1 MARVLEVFFSQ
12 SEETVPHH
20 TTIRLWVFRNGCSH
34 ILRPVEKANDWI
46 VIGDL
51 TIDLGTVKCLTFLG
65 VRLSQL
71 ENREDLTLKFSD
83 VDILGLHL
91 TQKCT
96 GEFVQTALEK
106 TRERI
111 GNEIFAVVTD
121 QGAEI
126 KKGTRL
132 FKEKHP
138 STRTF
143 YDMPHKLS
151 LVVKRELTSN
161 PKWSEFLKKLMET
174 RRLVL
179 QTELAALMPGI
190 QRSKGRYIDVGYL
203 IRWPRRILEKKVNGN
218 LDSIPEERFKKY
230 FGWMNELWDSILDW
244 ETMVG
249 AVDLIKGMVRHAG
262 LSSDVYK
269 ALKVVFDEAVHLA
282 ENSRLIKF
290 LKESI
295 NAVKE
300 EYEKLSE
307 GETTI
312 CSTEILE
319 SAFGK
324 FKEISSGYQGIT
336 GNILGM
342 ATYLSR
348 DKTNHEIKQVMESC
362 SVQCS
367 LEWVKTQTGKTI
379 GSYRYDYFR
388 ASKRTE
394 FDSISNTLII
404 A

>member
-1 MARVLEVFFSQ
+1 M
-12 SEETVPHH
+12 
-20 TTIRLWVFRNGCSH
+20 
-34 ILRPVEKANDWI
+34 LRPIEKANDWI

-51 TIDLGTVKCLTFLG
+51 TIDIGTVKCLTFLG
-65 VRLSQL
+65 VRLGRL
-71 ENREDLTLKFSD
+71 ENREDLTLNFGD

-91 TQKCT
+91 TQRCT

-111 GNEIFAVVTD
+111 GDEIFAVVTD

-132 FKEKHP
+132 FKERHP
-138 STRTF
+138 STRIF

-151 LVVKRELTSN
+151 LVVKRELINN

-174 RRLVL
+174 RRLVQ
-179 QTELAALMPGI
+179 QTELAALMPGV

-203 IRWPRRILEKKVNGN
+203 VRWPRRILERKVNGN
-218 LDSIPEERFKKY
+218 LHSIPEERFDKY
-230 FGWMNELWDSILDW
+230 FGWMYELWDSILDW

-249 AVDLIKGMVRHAG
+249 AVDLIKGMIRKEG

-269 ALKVVFDEAVHLA
+269 TLKIVFDEALHLT
-282 ENSRLIKF
+282 ENIGLVKF

-295 NAVKE
+295 NMVKE
-300 EYEKLSE
+300 ECEKLSE
-307 GETTI
+307 DETAI
-312 CSTEILE
+312 CSTEVLE

-336 GNILGM
+336 GNIFGM
-342 ATYLSR
+342 ATYLSG
-348 DKTNHEIKQVMESC
+348 DKTMNEIKQAMESC

-367 LEWVKTQTGKTI
+367 LEWIKEQIGKTI

-388 ASKRTE
+388 TKKRTE
-394 FDSISNTLII
+394 FDSVSNVLIMT
-404 A
+404 